1 MNLPGYVSCIH
12 EPLQRRGMRRSIHIA
27 MFAIAEYVSPC
38 LCDPLVMAKRVEYHC
53 IRIVLIAMSSRWTA
67 YVTELENPQGR

>member
-1 MNLPGYVSCIH
+1 M
-12 EPLQRRGMRRSIHIA
+12 PLL
-27 MFAIAEYVSPC
+27 FALTVSPC